1 MVKNNLLNIPTPYSA
16 QVELTLDCNGK
27 CPFCTLHSI
36 PKHTIPKDMT
46 TEQIM
51 SIIDQLDILKV
62 NSVSFTGGEP
72 TLRKDLPDLI
82 KYIGKNYSF
91 YTGVATNGFLLPKL
105 LKKYPFDGLDYIL
118 ISLDFPNAKLHD
130 KYRGIKV
137 FDKAI
142 EGIKIAQD
150 RGINVIISTVVMKEN
165 LDLME
170 DMVSLANNLNCTI
183 EILPVEDIT
192 REING
197 KAYRIENI
205 NDFIPDIN
213 IWGSNV
219 LKLRKKYS
227 NMVTDLYTV
236 LIIENGGFGGAPRYY
251 QNYLRCSVSSAYIFV
266 RQDGKVDYPCKLHPI
281 NSYNALKIPLSKIY
295 RSKEVYEIMKK
306 HDDYDFCDGCRLGCA
321 IATSIPTSLKLL
333 YEKYISAY
341 LRGNL
346 R

>member
-1 MVKNNLLNIPTPYSA
+1 
-16 QVELTLDCNGK
+16 
-27 CPFCTLHSI
+27 
-36 PKHTIPKDMT
+36 MT
-46 TEQIM
+46 TEQVK
-51 SIIDQLDILKV
+51 SIIDQLEILKV

-72 TLRKDLPDLI
+72 TLRKDLPELI

-130 KYRGIKV
+130 RYRGIKV

-150 RGINVIISTVVMKEN
+150 GGINVIISTVVMKEN
-165 LDLME
+165 LNLME
-170 DMVSLANNLNCTI
+170 DMVSLANDLNCTI
-183 EILPVEDIT
+183 EILPVEDII
-192 REING
+192 REIKG
-197 KAYRIENI
+197 KVYRIENI

-213 IWGSNV
+213 KWGSNV

-236 LIIENGGFGGAPRYY
+236 LIIENGGFGGAPAYY

-266 RQDGKVDYPCKLHPI
+266 RQDGRIEFPCKIHPI
-281 NSYNALKIPLSKIY
+281 KSYNSLKIPLSKIY
-295 RSKEVYEIMKK
+295 RSEEAYNIMKK
-306 HDDYDFCDGCRLGCA
+306 HDNYDFCDGCRLGCA
-321 IATSIPTSLKLL
+321 IASSIPTKLKLL
-333 YEKYISAY
+333 YEKYGSAY
-341 LRGNL
+341 LKGNL

>member
-1 MVKNNLLNIPTPYSA
+1 MVKNNVLNIPTPYSA
-16 QVELTLDCNGK
+16 QIELTLDCNGK

-36 PKHTIPKDMT
+36 PSSALDRDMT
-46 TEQIM
+46 TEQIK

-105 LKKYPFDGLDYIL
+105 LKKYPFDCLDYIL

-130 KYRGIKV
+130 RYRGIKV

-165 LDLME
+165 LNLME
-170 DMVSLANNLNCTI
+170 DMVSLANDLNCTI

-236 LIIENGGFGGAPRYY
+236 LIIRNGGFGGAPAYY
-251 QNYLRCSVSSAYIFV
+251 QNFLRCHVARSYIFV
-266 RQDGKVDYPCKLHPI
+266 RQDGKVDYPCKLHPLY
-281 NSYNALKIPLSKIY
+281 SLNALKIPLSKIY
-295 RSKEVYEIMKK
+295 RSKEVHEIMEK

-333 YEKYISAY
+333 YEKYVSAY
-341 LRGNL
+341 LKGNL